1 MDEFDHIVI
10 GAGAAGC
17 ALAGR
22 LSEAPDARVLL
33 LEAGGSDRRLF
44 VRMPIGYGRSF
55 HDEAVNWKYR
65 TEPDPGIN
73 NQEAYWPRGK
83 VIGGSTSINA
93 MVYAR
98 GLAAD
103 YDDWRAA
110 GNPGWGWSD
119 VEPVFRAFERRVY
132 GDGRVEGDGP
142 LTVGYREREYHP
154 VKRFFL
160 EAARETGLPV
170 TADINGGNPE
180 GVTAYP
186 INTRGGLR
194 CSAADAFLRPALS
207 RSNLRVLTDAQA
219 TRILFDGVRAAGVE
233 YRRGGE
239 LRRAAARAEVIVAA
253 GAVNTPQLLQL
264 SGIGPGGILR
274 QAGVPVLVDN
284 GDVGGH
290 LQDHLGISYF
300 FRASEPTLNQRLG
313 TWAGRVRS
321 ALSFALFRSGP
332 LSLGVNQ
339 MGGMVRTSPAAQ
351 RPDVQLYFSPASYT
365 APTPGKRQLL
375 KPDAFPGFLLGFNPC
390 RPNSTGRIDIR
401 SPDPFAPPAIR
412 PNSLSQDSDVEAV
425 VACARLV
432 RRLRNTA
439 AMRALIAAPL
449 GFDPGPADDAALL
462 GDFRARC
469 GTVYHPCG
477 TARMGPRAAGGVVDH
492 ALRVYGVERLR
503 VADASI
509 FPNITSANTQAPS
522 IMVGRKAADLILKD
536 FRSPA

>member
-1 MDEFDHIVI
+1 LDEFDHIVI

-22 LSEAPDARVLL
+22 LSEAPGVRVLL
-33 LEAGGSDRRLF
+33 LEAGGHDRRLY
-44 VRMPIGYGRSF
+44 VRMPIGYGKSF
-55 HDEAVNWKYR
+55 HDEDVNWKYR

-73 NQEAYWPRGK
+73 NQASYWPRGK

-132 GDGRVEGDGP
+132 GEGRVEGDGP
-142 LTVGYREREYHP
+142 LTVSYREREYHP
-154 VKRFFL
+154 VKRYFL
-160 EAARETGLPV
+160 DAAREIGLPA
-170 TADINGGNPE
+170 TADINGADPE

-186 INTRGGLR
+186 ITTRDGLR
-194 CSAADAFLRPALS
+194 CSAADAFLRPAMA
-207 RSNLRVLTDAQA
+207 RRNLCVLTGACATRVLFEGGRA
-219 TRILFDGVRAAGVE
+219 TGVE
-233 YRRGGE
+233 YLQGGAP
-239 LRRAAARAEVIVAA
+239 RRAAARAEVIVAA

-264 SGIGPGGILR
+264 SGIGPGDVLAR
-274 QAGVPVLVDN
+274 AHVPVLVEN
-284 GDVGGH
+284 ANVGGH
-290 LQDHLGISYF
+290 LQDHLGVSYF
-300 FRASEPTLNQRLG
+300 FRASEPTLNQWLG
-313 TWAGRVRS
+313 TWTGRARS
-321 ALSFALFRSGP
+321 ALLFALFRSGP
-332 LSLGVNQ
+332 LSLSVNQ
-339 MGGMVRTSPAAQ
+339 MGGMVRTSPDAE
-351 RPDVQLYFSPASYT
+351 RPDVQLYFSPASYA
-365 APTPGKRQLL
+365 APTPGKRELL
-375 KPDAFPGFLLGFNPC
+375 RPDRFPGFLLGFNPC
-390 RPNSTGRIDIR
+390 RPASTGRIDLC
-401 SPDPFAPPAIR
+401 SPDPQAAPAIR
-412 PNSLSQDSDVEAV
+412 PNSLSHDGDVEAI

-462 GDFRARC
+462 EDFRARC

-477 TARMGPRAAGGVVDH
+477 TARMAPRAHGGVVDDK
-492 ALRVYGVERLR
+492 LRVYGVGRLR

-509 FPNITSANTQAPS
+509 FPNVTSANTQAPA
-522 IMVGRKAADLILKD
+522 IMVGRKAAELILND
-536 FRSPA
+536 RRSHA